1 MYKEIKAIH
10 FGTFNTEDI
19 VSFSVVEVQNTDTYA
34 GDCAKTGGIFDQRMG
49 ICFSN
54 KKCDTCGKDLVHCTG
69 HFGHIHL
76 DSSCINPNYYD
87 KIQRLLSMICVYCN
101 RIKML
106 DEEMVYYK
114 KINIKSRFGILY
126 NDLKCKC
133 CPFYEDCGRESV
145 KYTRQGLKMVME
157 TNDNMIELKPDKIY
171 DIFNKLS
178 ERDLYIL
185 GFDFHPKNWIWK
197 KFPICPPII
206 RPSIRGNSDL
216 RSEDDLSSKISDII
230 KTNNNLLIENDIQKK
245 EELHLMLQYHISTY
259 VNNEISGINPSQ
271 QITSNRILKTLVQR
285 LKGKEGRVR
294 GNLMGKRVDFS
305 SRSPITPDPNLRLD
319 ELGVPLSIAMT
330 ITFPEILHNY
340 NYLKIKRLIE
350 NGPDVYPGANYIRKK
365 SGELHDLRFAKKC
378 IENGSIKL
386 EIGDTIE
393 RHLMNGDNV
402 LFNRQPSLHKMSMM
416 SHKVHIL
423 PGDSFRLNLSATTP
437 YNADFD
443 GDEMNMHGP
452 QNIQTSIELLE
463 LSNVSTQIISPQ
475 NSKPVI
481 GIVQD
486 ACLGSYLLT
495 QPGVYIYEYQFFDIL
510 CIINYNRTIPKPD
523 YPKIKGYSGKT
534 VIECLLPENFNYK
547 MGNILIKN
555 GKFIKGELTK
565 KNALGNIING
575 IIHKLYLMYSKE
587 ICSDFISNLQFV
599 INKFLTYRGFS
610 IGFKDCLISSENHAI
625 IKNIINE
632 QLQCVENVKEE
643 YKQGLIDYNKLEE
656 KTNYYL
662 NIARDKAGDYANKSV
677 IDNSINEM
685 VDSGSKGSFINISQI
700 IATVGQQNVA
710 GKRIENQMEDRA
722 LVLFEK
728 GDIGAEAHGFIVNS
742 YLKGLN
748 ASEFFF
754 ACMAGREGSIDT
766 SVKTS
771 DTGYSERKMI
781 KSMEDLKINYDYTV
795 RDNIGHIVQFKYGD
809 DMLDGHKVHTLKLK
823 YNKEIEHELKQYN
836 IDFDFTFSS
845 PIDPISLLL
854 KYKQTQNDYIIYKGY
869 YQKHMNHLIQ
879 KYKLK
884 SYEFIFRS
892 YFTYDELKMCSIES
906 FDMLFEKIYKFTE
919 KSLCPPGE
927 MVGIIGAQSI
937 GEPITQLTLNTF
949 HLSGVSSAAK
959 VTQGLPRLKEL
970 FSTTKNQKLSIMEL
984 ELIDKESD
992 IYIESSLLEE
1002 TRLKD
1007 ICVFELFKDSIGDNE
1022 YCEYKLSCKFDNLK
1036 LYIKNINLIDI
1047 YIEMRKLIRDKNVYI
1062 TMLSENTLTPCISL
1076 YLDKNIELEDNE
1088 YFDKYYLYF
1097 RELKK
1102 NLSEIIVSGLSCIT
1116 NTFIEKDKIITEGAN
1131 FSDLISLT
1139 KTGIINIYTA
1149 YINDI
1154 REVERVF
1161 GIEAVRE
1168 SLIYEL
1174 RKTFEDQGSFINYRH
1189 LALLVDQMTYY
1200 GIVLSIDR
1208 NGINQYDIGPL
1219 ARATFE
1225 ETNKQFVNAATFGE
1239 IDYLT
1244 SVKSNIMLGKI
1255 GNYGTGSFDIYSI
1268 NENKNNYDIKY
1279 KETTI
1284 HKKLK
1289 GNVKIH
1295 KKGDTKIIIKNL
1307 K

>member
-1 MYKEIKAIH
+1 MFKEIKSIH

-19 VSFSVVEVQNTDTYA
+19 VNFSVLEVQNTDTYA
-34 GDCAKTGGIFDQRMG
+34 GDNAKTGGIFDQRMG
-49 ICFSN
+49 VCFQN
-54 KKCDTCGKDLVHCTG
+54 KKCDTCGKKLEYCTG
-69 HFGHIHL
+69 HFGHIQL
-76 DSSCINPNYYD
+76 DSSCINPNFYD

-101 RIKML
+101 RIKIL
-106 DEEMVYYK
+106 DEEIGYYK
-114 KINIKSRFGILY
+114 KSTIKSRYNILY

-133 CPFYEDCGRESV
+133 CPFYEDCGRECV
-145 KYTRQGLKMVME
+145 KYTRQGLKIIME
-157 TNDNMIELKPDKIY
+157 TNDNTIELKPDQIY
-171 DIFNKLS
+171 EIFNKLN
-178 ERDLYIL
+178 ERDLDIL
-185 GFDFHPKNWIWK
+185 GFEFHPKNWLWK
-197 KFPICPPII
+197 KFPVCPPII

-230 KTNNNLLIENDIQKK
+230 KTNNNLLIENDLQKK

-305 SRSPITPDPNLRLD
+305 SRSPITPDPNLKLD

-330 ITFPEILHNY
+330 ITFPEILNNY
-340 NYLKIKRLIE
+340 NYLKLKRCIE
-350 NGPDVYPGANYIRKK
+350 NGPNVYPGANYIRKK
-365 SGELHDLRFAKKC
+365 NGELHTLQFAKSY
-378 IENGSIKL
+378 IEKGLMKL

-452 QNIQTSIELLE
+452 QSIQTSIELLE

-486 ACLGSYLLT
+486 TCLGSYLLT
-495 QPGVYIYEYQFFDIL
+495 QPGVYIKEYQFYDIL
-510 CIINYNRTIPKPD
+510 CIIKYNRIIPKPD
-523 YPKIKGYSGKT
+523 YPKNKSYSGKT
-534 VIECLLPENFNYK
+534 VIECLLPEDFNYK

-565 KNALGNIING
+565 KNALGNIMNG

-610 IGFKDCLISSENHAI
+610 IGFKDCLISSENHMI
-625 IKNIINE
+625 IKDIINE
-632 QLQCVENVKEE
+632 QLECVEKVKEE
-643 YKQGLIDYNKLEE
+643 YKNGEIDVNKLEE

-700 IATVGQQNVA
+700 IATVGQQNVG

-728 GDIGAEAHGFIVNS
+728 GDIGAEAHGFIISS

-771 DTGYSERKMI
+771 DTGYSERKMV

-809 DMLDGHKVHTLKLK
+809 DMLDGHKVHSIRLNKK
-823 YNKEIEHELKQYN
+823 YNLQEELSIYGL
-836 IDFDFTFSS
+836 DTDYLFSS

-854 KYKQTQNDYIIYKGY
+854 KYKQTQNDYILYKGY
-869 YQKHMNHLIQ
+869 YDKKMNLLIHT
-879 KYKLK
+879 YKLK

-892 YFTYDELKMCSIES
+892 YFHYDELKHCTIDSIDTI
-906 FDMLFEKIYKFTE
+906 FDKIHKFTE

-984 ELIDKESD
+984 ELLNKNDD
-992 IYIESSLLEE
+992 IYIQSSLLEE
-1002 TRLKD
+1002 TKLKD
-1007 ICVFELFKDSIGDNE
+1007 ICSFELYKE
-1022 YCEYKLSCKFDNLK
+1022 YSLSEYSEYKLSCKFDNVK
-1036 LYIKNINLIDI
+1036 LYVKNINLIDI
-1047 YIEMRKLIRDKNVYI
+1047 YIEIRKLIRDKNVYI
-1062 TMLSENTLTPCISL
+1062 TMLSENTDIPVISL
-1076 YLDKNIELEDNE
+1076 YVDKNIQLEENE

-1102 NLSEIIVSGLSCIT
+1102 MLCDMIVSGLSCIT
-1116 NTFIEKDKIITEGAN
+1116 NTFVENNKIITEGAN
-1131 FSDLISLT
+1131 FSDLISLN
-1139 KTGIINIYTA
+1139 KMGIINIYTA

-1161 GIEAVRE
+1161 GIEAARE

-1244 SVKSNIMLGKI
+1244 SVKSNIMLGKV
-1255 GNYGTGSFDIYSI
+1255 GNYGTGSFDIHY
-1268 NENKNNYDIKY
+1268 NNNQIKPN
-1279 KETTI
+1279 I
-1284 HKKLK
+1284 SHQHKLIKPNKLK
-1289 GNVKIH
+1289 GKIRIH
-1295 KKGDTKIIIKNL
+1295 QTGNTKVIIKNF